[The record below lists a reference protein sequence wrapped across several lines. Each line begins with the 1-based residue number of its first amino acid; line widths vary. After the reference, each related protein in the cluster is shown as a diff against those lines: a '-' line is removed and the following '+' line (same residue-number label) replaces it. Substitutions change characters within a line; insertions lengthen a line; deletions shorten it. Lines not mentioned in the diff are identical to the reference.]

1 MKMKVGLSLEKITVE
16 RVNQMAAATRRDK
29 STIVD
34 MAVELLSQQDEFQ
47 HLTVIPRTVKSSA
60 RKRVKARKF
69 NPETV
74 PGVHKGL
81 AA

>member
-47 HLTVIPRTVKSSA
+47 HLTVVPRSVKPSA
-60 RKRVKARKF
+60 RKRIKARKF

-74 PGVHKGL
+74 PGVRKGL